1 MQIPKDSLFNT
12 HPFVVAGQREAE
24 LKSQTP
30 GFVDLLRQ
38 GLQGVNDMQQESQS
52 QIEDLLTGKDVNSA
66 EVMTSMQK
74 ADMSFRLLVQVRNK
88 LMKAYE
94 ELNAMRV

>member
-12 HPFVVAGQREAE
+12 HPFVVASQRETE
-24 LKSQTP
+24 LKSQTL